1 MKENDRFM
9 EGKNIYFN
17 KQTKKKRKMQREKV
31 GWKVYF
37 IIQSLGLVESQL
49 EAFIVS
55 FIALSWFKVLSA
67 FL

>member
-1 MKENDRFM
+1 
-9 EGKNIYFN
+9 
-17 KQTKKKRKMQREKV
+17 MQREKV